1 MKKTLAKSW
10 VAALRSGK
18 FKQTKVALRNVSDK
32 DNPGHCC
39 LGVLLEICTRH
50 KTLQE
55 HHENMEIALING
67 FLLCDNLLEVV
78 GLSEEDQTFLSSH
91 NDGHFNH
98 ATGKRVQKWSF
109 NKIATWIEK
118 KFVTL
123 AKTKSK

>member
-1 MKKTLAKSW
+1 MKRTLAKSW

-18 FKQTKVALRNVSDK
+18 FKQTKVVLRNVSDK
-32 DNPGHCC
+32 DNPRHCC
-39 LGVLLEICTRH
+39 LGVLLEVCTRH

-67 FLLCDNLLEVV
+67 FLLGDNLLEVV
-78 GLSEEDQTFLSSH
+78 GLSEEDQTFLTSH

-98 ATGKRVQKWSF
+98 ATGKRAQKWSF